1 MVSELKN
8 CIDEALETLSKRRI
22 PLNRRLLHK
31 EYGNK
36 NALDDIINGN
46 LEHKTLHPKVVIEY
60 IAELLGGSEA
70 IAFRD
75 KARIA
80 HNNDIDNIYL
90 HKKMEMSERADG
102 TCKEIGAKDILNE
115 LLFPESS
122 KDKIAKD
129 ATGTAPLVPKNIKGS
144 LTNAFDKKGEL
155 FIKRRH
161 AVILDLLR
169 NNKKMTIRELSE
181 TLNATQPGIKC
192 STATIARDLKFLESA
207 GLLKRVGGRS
217 DSGHWKVILA
227 SLSSGKSKG

>member
-22 PLNRRLLHK
+22 PLNWRLLHK

-46 LEHKTLHPKVVIEY
+46 LEHKTLHPKVVVEY

-122 KDKIAKD
+122 KGKIAKD
-129 ATGTAPLVPKNIKGS
+129 ATGTAPLVSENIKGS

-192 STATIARDLKFLESA
+192 STATIARDLKSLESA
-207 GLLKRVGGRS
+207 GLLRRVGGRS

-227 SLSSGKSKG
+227 SLSSGKSK